1 MKQLLQR
8 EENHPLFRASL
19 SFLGLM
25 LFFLPLLFSTRT
37 YDNFALHK
45 AVFFHVALSFIVVSL
60 VFYSLQNRSENGYK
74 IYEDILF
81 LPLIFLF
88 CAVTLSVLR
97 SQNLFLSLLGNYQRF
112 DGFWHF
118 LNLLVFYFSVRYIFV
133 SAPPSAYIPLSV
145 ILPSFCVSL
154 YALCQHF
161 GLDWFSWESLD
172 RRSISTFGHANALA
186 AYLAMVFPFV
196 FSEYLNPVV
205 FPKKLVSRMFSGI
218 FCIALFSACL
228 LTFSRA
234 GLLSFIAGIV
244 FVLAAMGK
252 RDRLKKYWLKVF
264 VLFVF
269 FACSAFYFQY
279 EAKTKI
285 LPVTLGERYLSSINL
300 HESTVRERFLIWE
313 SCVKIVRDFPWS
325 GTGYEALVSVFPAYK
340 SAALAENGQSELAD
354 KAHNEYLNM
363 SATTGFF
370 GLFAYLWLVLSILMV
385 MFRAL
390 KKNALMNDNAFLNY
404 CAYGSALTVYL
415 VNIFF
420 GFSSIVTHVY
430 FFLIAA
436 YFSASVHTG
445 EANHNQAG
453 ISAVYK
459 NKPVKIIFAAMFIS
473 FVVFN
478 VRLNVSIW
486 LADLN
491 FKKAAARASVNPSAS
506 LSYLQKSVS
515 LNPLEDAYRLELA
528 RVFGL
533 LYADKKNPVHFQKA
547 VHAYK
552 EILGHHGNDVMALS
566 GLGNLYAARGSLQSK
581 NSDLQLAADYF
592 LSAHRLYPVYP
603 VYLVKAGE
611 LFFELSRREDKRK
624 NLVAAFSYAENA
636 LQLDPRNFEALFLM
650 AKIYY
655 GEGKLADAQKLLHAA
670 AALSPEKS
678 YLYVWLGNIYAEMGQ
693 FKEAISYYNK
703 ALKTNPGFPAG
714 IYYEMAKA
722 AMNMGQLQQA
732 ETFVRKALVLQKY
745 YPPARELLQRIQ
757 KRNL

>member
-8 EENHPLFRASL
+8 EENHPLLRVSL
-19 SFLGLM
+19 SFLCLM
-25 LFFLPLLFSTRT
+25 LFFLPLIFSTRT

-45 AVFFHVALSFIVVSL
+45 AVFFHISLSFIVVFL
-60 VFYSLQNRSENGYK
+60 VFYSIQNHGDSGYR
-74 IYEDILF
+74 IYKDPLF

-118 LNLLVFYFSVRYIFV
+118 LNLLIFYFSVRYIFV
-133 SAPPSAYIPLSV
+133 SEPPSASIPFIV
-145 ILPSFCVSL
+145 ILSSFCVSM

-161 GLDWFSWESLD
+161 GLDWFSWESID

-186 AYLAMVFPFV
+186 SYLAMAFPFV

-205 FPKKLVSRMFSGI
+205 FPKKLVARMVSWI
-218 FCIALFSACL
+218 FCVVLFSALL

-234 GLLSFIAGIV
+234 GLLSFTAGIV
-244 FVLAAMGK
+244 FVLAAMG
-252 RDRLKKYWLKVF
+252 RDRLKRYGLKVF

-269 FACSAFYFQY
+269 FACAVFYFQV

-285 LPVTLGERYLSSINL
+285 LPVTLGERYLSSVNL

-313 SCVKIVRDFPWS
+313 SCVKIVKDFPWS

-340 SAALAENGQSELAD
+340 SAALAETGQPYLAD

-363 SATTGFF
+363 AATTGFF

-390 KKNALMNDNAFLNY
+390 KKHTWMNDNAFLDS
-404 CAYGSALTVYL
+404 CTYGSALTVYL

-420 GFSSIVTHVY
+420 GFSSVVTQVY
-430 FFLIAA
+430 FFLSAA
-436 YFSASVHTG
+436 YFSAAVHKEG
-445 EANHNQAG
+445 ANRNQTG
-453 ISAVYK
+453 ISAVDK

-478 VRLNVSIW
+478 VRWNVSIW
-486 LADLN
+486 LADIN
-491 FKKAAARASVNPSAS
+491 FKKAAARAAVNLSAS

-515 LNPLEDAYRLELA
+515 LNPMEDAYRLELA

-533 LYADKKNPVHFQKA
+533 LYDEKKNPVHFQKA
-547 VHAYK
+547 VHAYR
-552 EILGHHGNDVMALS
+552 EILGHHGNDVIALS
-566 GLGNLYAARGSLQSK
+566 GLGNLYAARGAHQAK
-581 NSDLQLAADYF
+581 TSDLQLAADYF

-603 VYLVKAGE
+603 VYLVRAGE
-611 LFFELSRREDKRK
+611 LFYELSLRQDKRT
-624 NLVAAFSYAENA
+624 NLAGAFSYAENA
-636 LQLDPRNFEALFLM
+636 LQLDPRNFAALFLM
-650 AKIYY
+650 VKIYY
-655 GEGKLADAQKLLHAA
+655 GERKLADAQKLLHAA
-670 AALSPEKS
+670 AALYPEKS
-678 YLYVWLGNIYAEMGQ
+678 HLYVWMGNIYAEMGQ
-693 FKEAISYYNK
+693 FKEAIFSYNK
-703 ALKTNPGFPAG
+703 ALKTNPEFPAG
-714 IYYEMAKA
+714 IYHEMAKA
-722 AMNMGQLQQA
+722 SMNIGQLQQA
-732 ETFVRKALVLQKY
+732 ETFVRKALVLQKH
-745 YPPARELLQRIQ
+745 YPPARELLHRIQ
-757 KRNL
+757 KKRNL